1 MFALKATHPSFNLAN
16 TNYTRLP
23 NRRNSILCLCS
34 SKTNESDSQLP
45 EGDAQKQELLARIAM
60 IQTQKVRLTDYLD
73 DRSEYLAQFGEEAN
87 AELDKIGEDAL
98 KGLDDASDRII
109 SNIESQMIAFEESNE
124 LNRLEIQE
132 SENKLLEFEGQV
144 EEERNEGLFFK
155 SLGKKESFDKE
166 KAKGEVENFKD
177 VTQKNDG
184 NKPRKNVYLFFIGLL
199 SFGLVNSIASSSSTD
214 WSKVAVLG
222 AILVA
227 LLYLFINEQNK
238 DNKKDNQ

>member
-1 MFALKATHPSFNLAN
+1 MFALKATHPPFNLSN
-16 TNYTRLP
+16 TNYTKLH
-23 NRRNSILCLCS
+23 NKRNSVLCLCS

-98 KGLDDASDRII
+98 KGLDEASDRII
-109 SNIESQMIAFEESNE
+109 SNIESQMLAFEECNE
-124 LNRLEIQE
+124 LNRLEIQD

-155 SLGKKESFDKE
+155 SLGKKEPFEKE
-166 KAKGEVENFKD
+166 KAKAEAENFKD
-177 VTQKNDG
+177 VTKENGD
-184 NKPRKNVYLFFIGLL
+184 NKARKNVYLFFIGLL
-199 SFGLVNSIASSSSTD
+199 SFGIVNAIASSSSVD
-214 WSKVAVLG
+214 WSKVVVLG
-222 AILVA
+222 AILVS

-238 DNKKDNQ
+238 GNKKDNQ